1 MKILTLFLLIL
12 TLSPAV
18 AIELVID
25 DAEQL
30 HFAETLLQRGEF
42 FKAVLEFERLIHFFP
57 ESPLADEA
65 ALGVALAYD
74 SAGAY
79 DVAAASLSQFIH
91 DYNDSSLVPEARLM
105 LGRSLALA
113 GNYED
118 SRAELRQ
125 LASADPP
132 LSSSPRAGLLH
143 GLTYLPLWEL
153 DAAERSFQ
161 LTAQT
166 FPADPAGLLANNLV
180 GITAK
185 RAELPILS
193 PFFAGL
199 SSAILPGLGQVVAGE
214 FWDGVMA
221 LTTNALW
228 VGATWWAASAKEAPT
243 AVVTGLLG
251 FSFYLG
257 NIYNAS
263 HAAEEFNRRAVA
275 SLTAEIATAVRSWE
289 QENPHPITLIPE
301 P

>member
-1 MKILTLFLLIL
+1 MRKPLLLLLIL
-12 TLSPAV
+12 LNLA
-18 AIELVID
+18 AAEEMVID
-25 DAEQL
+25 DGEQL
-30 HFAETLLQRGEF
+30 RFAETLLQRGEF

-57 ESPLADEA
+57 ESPFADEA
-65 ALGVALAYD
+65 AFGVALAYD

-79 DVAAASLSQFIH
+79 EVAAASLSQFIH
-91 DYNDSSLVPEARLM
+91 DFDDSSLIPDARLM

-113 GNYED
+113 ENYED
-118 SRAELRQ
+118 SRAELSD
-125 LASADPP
+125 LASAEPP

-153 DAAERSFQ
+153 DAAERSFR

-166 FPADPAGLLANNLV
+166 FPDDPAGLLANNLV

-193 PFFAGL
+193 PFVAGL
-199 SSAILPGLGQVVAGE
+199 SSALLPGLGQAMAGE
-214 FWDGVMA
+214 FWDGLMA

-228 VGATWWAASAKEAPT
+228 VGATWWAISADEVPT

-251 FSFYLG
+251 VSFYLG

-275 SLTAEIATAVRSWE
+275 SLTAEIATAVRRWE
-289 QENPHPITLIPE
+289 QQNPHPITLIPE
-301 P
+301 Y

>member
-1 MKILTLFLLIL
+1 MKNLTLLLLVLLSL
-12 TLSPAV
+12 TA
-18 AIELVID
+18 AEELVVD
-25 DAEQL
+25 DADQL
-30 HFAETLLQRGEF
+30 HFAETLLRRGEF

-65 ALGVALAYD
+65 AFGVALAYD
-74 SAGAY
+74 GAGAY
-79 DVAAASLSQFIH
+79 DVAAASLSQLIH
-91 DYNDSSLVPEARLM
+91 DFNDSPLVPEARLM

-118 SRAELRQ
+118 SRITLSE
-125 LASADPP
+125 LASEDPP

-143 GLTYLPLWEL
+143 GLTSLPLWEL
-153 DAAERSFQ
+153 DEAERSFQ

-166 FPADPAGLLANNLV
+166 FPDDPAGVLANNLV

-185 RAELPILS
+185 RAELPVLS
-193 PFFAGL
+193 PFVAGL
-199 SSAILPGLGQVVAGE
+199 SSAILPGLGQVMAGE

-228 VGATWWAASAKEAPT
+228 VGATWWAASNEETPT

-275 SLTAEIATAVRSWE
+275 SLTAEIATAVRIWE
-289 QENPHPITLIPE
+289 RENPHPITLVPE
-301 P
+301 F